1 LANNYNQDNKKTD
14 TASSSNEPVD
24 KKPNPTPF
32 INASTAVD
40 AYTESNVWLKPY
52 FDPIN
57 EFERIARNKPS
68 DKITS
73 ELPKITDGTMAAIV
87 QEQPKRIIQQVPSG
101 IINCKDY
108 PEYAKIADLVLF
120 QELVPRYNRM
130 GSMLQKSWNMVGK
143 AMTWGRSASYTFYTM
158 TNGVLH
164 TDFVIPYAKD
174 VLSEKGK
181 VFAPD
186 SNIGFLRSW
195 YQKRDIQA
203 TINREKMM
211 EENIKGYKSDW
222 DLKLLQEFME
232 GGASAKPADQQ
243 TPAEREKGDGNTGGF
258 EVIHAF
264 QEGKGAEFY
273 SFGPRFKDGQSLR
286 TKINKDPR
294 GKMPLDF
301 LYCNI
306 DLSNPMGRGQIELS
320 GGVQNLIDQQMQMFQ
335 FLTTLMM
342 GPPLQ
347 VWGSPNKASLKFR
360 PNAVWDMGANPNSS
374 LIKPY
379 EVNNNAIQNFPNNY
393 ALLKSQIM
401 NLNSTQDHSISA
413 DAGNPAQSKTQAGV
427 QAAEQRLG
435 ISDNYLRKQYEEWFQ
450 SQSETSINIYFSEM
464 TGKKT
469 LKLDGEDLKEIT
481 KTPAKKFINKDGL
494 LEIPYKEIN
503 DVIFHF
509 EVDASSS
516 EVKENTENAEK
527 LTEVLKIMQE
537 SQDPTMLQKIPQVV
551 KLIIDEIGAEGTDD
565 LFPELDQKD
574 ENGMPTQQPPQA
586 AGPDPQQLMQM
597 VQQMVQEAM
606 QQQKQQPKSI
616 AESIRWT
623 PQDLTPS
630 ERAQVL
636 GLGGVQADPSGV
648 TPNQTKAA
656 TDTMM
661 AADKQAHDTSLAIA
675 NHAQTAAQPPQMPG
689 GAQDNGGKSQ
699 GSKSQKQPLQQSNAV
714 DTAGNP
720 PALDAALSEG
730 ETQVVHELLQ
740 RGFNEQ
746 DAEQAVVMLRQGTP
760 PDQVIQILGAK
771 YARA

>member
-14 TASSSNEPVD
+14 TASSSNEPAN
-24 KKPNPTPF
+24 KTPNKTPF
-32 INASTAVD
+32 INASNAID
-40 AYTESNVWLKPY
+40 AYTESNVWLRPY

-101 IINCKDY
+101 IVKCKDY

-120 QELVPRYNRM
+120 QELIPRYNRM

-143 AMTWGRSASYTFYTM
+143 AMTWGRSSSYTFYTM

-186 SNIGFLRSW
+186 SNVGFLRSW

-203 TINREKMM
+203 TINREKLM
-211 EENIKGYKSDW
+211 EANIKGYKSEW
-222 DLKLLQEFME
+222 DLNLLAEFMQ

-273 SFGPRFKDGQSLR
+273 SFGPRFKDGKTLR
-286 TKINKDPR
+286 TKVNKDPR

-347 VWGSPNKASLKFR
+347 VWGSPDKATLKFR
-360 PNAVWDMGANPNSS
+360 PNAIWDMGSNQNN
-374 LIKPY
+374 IVKPY
-379 EVNNNAIQNFPNNY
+379 EVSNNAIQNFPNNY

-427 QAAEQRLG
+427 QAAETRLG
-435 ISDNYLRKQYEEWFQ
+435 ISDNYLRKQYEEWFER
-450 SQSETSINIYFSEM
+450 QSETSLNIQFSEM

-469 LKLDGEDLKEIT
+469 IKLDGEDLKEIL
-481 KTPAKKFINKDGL
+481 KTPAKKYVDKKGVL
-494 LEIPYKEIN
+494 TIPYKEIN
-503 DVIFHF
+503 DVVFHF

-516 EVKENTENAEK
+516 EVKENSENAEK
-527 LTEVLKIMQE
+527 LTEVLKVME
-537 SQDPTMLQKIPQVV
+537 GSQDPSIVQKIPAVI

-574 ENGMPTQQPPQA
+574 QNGMPVQGQAQP

-597 VQQMVQEAM
+597 VQQMVQQGVQEAM
-606 QQQKQQPKSI
+606 QAQKQQPKTI

-636 GLGGVQADPSGV
+636 GLGGVTPDPEGV
-648 TPNQTKAA
+648 TPNQTKQAIDNTLQ
-656 TDTMM
+656 TD
-661 AADKQAHDTSLAIA
+661 KHAHDTSIAIA
-675 NHAQTAAQPPQMPG
+675 NHAQSAAQPQQEPG
-689 GAQDNGGKSQ
+689 AGSTSSTPDNSQPAQNQQGPNSGAA
-699 GSKSQKQPLQQSNAV
+699 P
-714 DTAGNP
+714 P
-720 PALDAALSEG
+720 PALDAALSEQ
-730 ETQVVHELLQ
+730 ETQVVHELLH

-746 DAEQAVVMLRQGTP
+746 DAEQAIVMLRQGVP
-760 PDQVIQILGAK
+760 EQQIIQTLGAK

>member
-1 LANNYNQDNKKTD
+1 LANYNNQDNKKTIS
-14 TASSSNEPVD
+14 ASSSTEQGNT
-24 KKPNPTPF
+24 KSSPTPF
-32 INASTAVD
+32 INASNARD
-40 AYTESNVWLKPY
+40 AYEESNKWFRPY

-73 ELPKITDGTMAAIV
+73 ELPKITDGTMAAVV
-87 QEQPKRIIQQVPSG
+87 QEQPKRVIQQVPSG
-101 IINCKDY
+101 ILKCKDY
-108 PEYAKIADLVLF
+108 PEYAKIADIVLF

-143 AMTWGRSASYTFYTM
+143 AMTWGRSVSYTFYTM

-195 YQKRDIQA
+195 YQNRDLQA
-203 TINREKMM
+203 IINRELAM
-211 EENIKGYKSDW
+211 EKQIKGYKSEW
-222 DLKLLQEFME
+222 DLPRLAQFMQA
-232 GGASAKPADQQ
+232 GASAKPADQQ

-264 QEGKGAEFY
+264 QVGAGAEFY
-273 SFGPRFKDGQSLR
+273 SFAPRFEDGKTLR
-286 TKINKDPR
+286 TKVNKDPR

-335 FLTTLMM
+335 FQTTLMM

-347 VWGSPNKASLKFR
+347 VWGNPDKATLKFR
-360 PNAVWDMGANPNSS
+360 PNAIWDMGSNQNNMV
-374 LIKPY
+374 KPY
-379 EVNNNAIQNFPNNY
+379 EVSNNAIQNFPNNY

-401 NLNSTQDHSISA
+401 NLNSTQDHSIPTE
-413 DAGNPAQSKTQAGV
+413 AGNPAQSKTQAGV
-427 QAAEQRLG
+427 KASEERLG
-435 ISDNYLRKQYEEWFQ
+435 ISDNYLRKQYEEWFER
-450 SQSETSINIYFSEM
+450 QSETSVNIFFSEM
-464 TGKKT
+464 TGKKS
-469 LKLDGEDLKEIT
+469 LKLEGEDLKEIM
-481 KTPAKKFINKDGL
+481 KTPAAKHVDKKGVLN
-494 LEIPYKEIN
+494 IPYKEIN
-503 DVIFHF
+503 DVVFHF

-516 EVKENTENAEK
+516 EVKEDADNAEK
-527 LTEVLKIMQE
+527 LTEVLALLQKVE
-537 SQDPTMLQKIPQVV
+537 DPTIQQKIPQLV

-574 ENGMPTQQPPQA
+574 QNGMPVQGQQPQP

-597 VQQMVQEAM
+597 VQEMVQQAVQEAIGQQDNNVKM
-606 QQQKQQPKSI
+606 QQNDLKAREIGLKEQQF
-616 AESIRWT
+616 
-623 PQDLTPS
+623 
-630 ERAQVL
+630 
-636 GLGGVQADPSGV
+636 QAD
-648 TPNQTKAA
+648 TILK
-656 TDTMM
+656 
-661 AADKQAHDTSLAIA
+661 ADKQAHDNHMAMHNATKPEPQPQGA
-675 NHAQTAAQPPQMPG
+675 NGKQGSKAPSAQPPANEQPAAQPL
-689 GAQDNGGKSQ
+689 NG
-699 GSKSQKQPLQQSNAV
+699 
-714 DTAGNP
+714 DTG
-720 PALDAALSEG
+720 LDADETEFVHALF
-730 ETQVVHELLQ
+730 Q

-746 DAEQAVVMLRQGTP
+746 DAEQAVVMKRQGVP
-760 PDQVIQILGAK
+760 LEQIIQTLGAK